1 MIIFTDVKNG
11 CILQRRVC
19 VMSFYGFLPRRYPM
33 YLDTYPPDTGS
44 SPEPRTTVIQPARTM
59 TPEMID
65 VVYRAKLP
73 KAKTRRPVVRKTVSL
88 TQARA
93 QGGVCLCVCVG
104 GGGVGGGGGSG
115 PPSFSR
121 VWVLKW

>member
-1 MIIFTDVKNG
+1 MAKACLRNAV
-11 CILQRRVC
+11 
-19 VMSFYGFLPRRYPM
+19 YGFLARRYPM

-93 QGGVCLCVCVG
+93 QGGVCVC
-104 GGGVGGGGGSG
+104 GGGGGPDPLAFPG
-115 PPSFSR
+115 FGY
-121 VWVLKW
+121 